1 MDQTAIRM
9 QSQGK
14 QGEGEVMLPLQAVRG
29 RGLGRVVGLS
39 GSHMLVK
46 VDQ

>member
-14 QGEGEVMLPLQAVRG
+14 QKGGTFTGCERERFGMCGGTEWQPRAGE
-29 RGLGRVVGLS
+29 S
-39 GSHMLVK
+39 
-46 VDQ
+46 